1 MGQLLLIGFRGPQL
15 DAETADA
22 LNRIKPGGV
31 ILFDYDGPSGG
42 EVPRNIA
49 SPEQLR
55 QLIADLQAS
64 TDIPYFVA
72 IDAEGGFVNRLK
84 ERYGFTVAVPSAQTL
99 GQGSSSD
106 TAAAIDALAAQLNE
120 LGINWNLAPVVDVNV
135 YPESP
140 AIGAW
145 ERSFSDDPAV
155 VTEHAAAF
163 IDALKQ
169 RRVIPTLKHFPGHG
183 SAVGDTHLGVT
194 DVTSSYVAE
203 DELGPYRELIA
214 GGYDDVVMTSHIVN
228 RNLDATATPASLS
241 APIMTDLLRN
251 DLGFEGVVVSDDMQM
266 GAIVTEYTME
276 MAVITAINAGVDVIL
291 IANQA
296 PEYDL
301 GQIEELKQAIVD
313 AVLSGAIPK
322 NRIYESV
329 ERILWLKRKYEIIE
343 P

>member
-42 EVPRNIA
+42 EVPRNIV

-155 VTEHAAAF
+155 VAEHAAAF

-228 RNLDATATPASLS
+228 RNLDATAAPATLS

-296 PEYDL
+296 PEYDF
-301 GQIEELKQAIVD
+301 GQIGELKQAIVD
-313 AVLSGAIPK
+313 AVLSGAIPED
-322 NRIYESV
+322 RIYESV
-329 ERILWLKRKYEIIE
+329 ERILWLKRKYEIIA